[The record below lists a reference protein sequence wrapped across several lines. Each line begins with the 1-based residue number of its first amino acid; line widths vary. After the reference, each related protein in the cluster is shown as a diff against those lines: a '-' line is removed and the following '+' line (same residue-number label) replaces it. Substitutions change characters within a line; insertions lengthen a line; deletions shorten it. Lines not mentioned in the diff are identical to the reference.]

1 MEALGEFTQVLYL
14 DMKAAHEV
22 RQDKRIKMAEKKKA
36 KENATKG
43 TQKRFVQKSR
53 GVRKPLA
60 T

>member
-1 MEALGEFTQVLYL
+1 
-14 DMKAAHEV
+14 MKAAHEV